1 MVRNFHNLLFPLSC
15 CEDHSVSHYE
25 SGLQEIKCTGPTRR
39 PASTLGP
46 LTRPRSG
53 ISLLG
58 GSSRSLARLL
68 LVWPSRPRPRSPFAQ
83 DLILAPLHSDRD
95 SDRDS
100 RHAALSRWSTR
111 RCRPLQWQRRAT
123 LLRSRSRGDW
133 ARVRACATAAVRI
146 MQPRPLTTS
155 LSSARRKRCFTVD
168 C

>member
-1 MVRNFHNLLFPLSC
+1 MLCGSLGF
-15 CEDHSVSHYE
+15 DHSVSHHE
-25 SGLQEIKCTGPTRR
+25 SGLQETKCTGPTRR

-53 ISLLG
+53 ISLLV
-58 GSSRSLARLL
+58 GSSRSLAQLL
-68 LVWPSRPRPRSPFAQ
+68 LVCPSRPRPRSPLAQ
-83 DLILAPLHSDRD
+83 DLILAPLP

-123 LLRSRSRGDW
+123 LLHSRSRGDW

-155 LSSARRKRCFTVD
+155 LSSARRNRCFTVD